1 MAIVAS
7 IPANQFVNDTPQV
20 LAASGTGIVLNGLM
34 LTQSTRPPVGQVL
47 SFPSSS
53 AVAGYFGG
61 ASAEAAFAAQYFNGF
76 TNSQQK
82 PGAMLV
88 AQYPESAVAAWL
100 WGGSIAALPLIALQ
114 GISGTLAITVDGYAR
129 SGAVDLTSAIS
140 FSDAASKIQTALN
153 TSLPAGGTSTASTIA
168 ANSVI
173 GSIAGTILTVTAASG
188 AIVAVG
194 QAISGTGVTAG
205 TTITGLGTGTGGAG
219 TYTVSVSQ
227 TVSSTA
233 IALGTGVLTVDGT
246 VTGTWAIGQTVTGGT
261 TTDGTQIIGLG
272 TGAGAAG
279 TYLVSIH
286 KTVASAALASS
297 ATPVAVAYDATSG
310 GLTITSGVA
319 GAASTVTYPTTGTVA
334 TALNLT
340 SATGA
345 VVSQG
350 ADAVATP
357 GAFMSEL
364 VQITSNWAAF
374 ALLWQAAIAENLA
387 FATWNSA
394 QNNCYAFAAWDTDIT
409 VLGNPK
415 AYTGLGAQVAL
426 AGLSGIELIYAPA
439 NQYLAA
445 AFFLGYAASLN
456 FSQQDGRTTIAYR
469 SASGLV
475 PDVTNQTAYQ
485 NMVAN
490 GYNAY
495 VNVATANQQLQFFQ
509 PGKIS
514 GPFTWADSYV
524 NQIWLNGQFIDDML
538 SGLAQFRSIPYNA
551 DGDTKIRSLV
561 QGTIQEAGN
570 FGVFRSGVTLSE
582 SQVVAVT
589 NAVGANAVS
598 ALQSNGYYLYSNA
611 AGTAPSI
618 RQVRGSPPFSFYYT
632 DGEDVQTLNLQSVLL
647 Q

>member
-47 SFPSSS
+47 SFPSGS

-82 PGAMLV
+82 PGAMLA
-88 AQYPESAVAAWL
+88 AQYPESAVSAWL
-100 WGGSIAALPLIALQ
+100 RGGSIAALPLIALQ
-114 GISGTLAITVDGYAR
+114 AISGTMAITVDGYAR
-129 SGAVDLTSAIS
+129 SGTINLTSATS
-140 FSDAASKIQTALN
+140 FSAAASLIQTALN

-168 ANSVI
+168 ANSVT
-173 GSIAGTILTVTAASG
+173 GSIAGNILTVTAASG
-188 AIVAVG
+188 AIVSVG
-194 QAISGTGVTAG
+194 QTISGTGVTAG
-205 TTITGLGTGTGGAG
+205 TIITGLGTGTGGTG

-233 IALGTGVLTVDGT
+233 IALGTGVLTVGGT
-246 VTGTWAIGQTVTGGT
+246 VGGTWAIGQTVTGGT
-261 TTDGTQIIGLG
+261 AVAGTQIIGLR
-272 TGAGAAG
+272 TGSGGSG
-279 TYLVSIH
+279 TYLVSISQ
-286 KTVASAALASS
+286 TVASAALASS

-310 GLTITSGVA
+310 GITITSGVA
-319 GAASTVTYPTTGTVA
+319 GTASTIAYPTTGTVA

-350 ADAVATP
+350 APAATP
-357 GAFMSEL
+357 GTFMATL
-364 VQITSNWAAF
+364 VQVTSNWAAF
-374 ALLWQAAIAENLA
+374 ALLWQATIAENLA

-394 QNNCYAFAAWDTDIT
+394 QNNRYAFAAWDTDIT
-409 VLGNPK
+409 ILGNPG
-415 AYTGLGAQVAL
+415 AYIGLGAQVAL

-456 FSQQDGRTTIAYR
+456 FSQQDGRTTAAYR

-495 VNVATANQQLQFFQ
+495 VNVATANQQFQFYQ
-509 PGKIS
+509 PGQIS

-561 QGTIQEAGN
+561 QGTIQEAGD
-570 FGVFRSGVTLSE
+570 FGIFRSGVTLSA
-582 SQVVAVT
+582 SQIVAVT

-611 AGTAPSI
+611 AETAPSV
-618 RQVRGSPPFSFYYT
+618 RQLRGTPPFSFYYT
-632 DGEDVQTLNLQSVLL
+632 DGEDVQTLNIQSVLL